1 MNNKRL
7 TVLRSVVTEGPN
19 KPGRPRRERLD
30 DVKEWCNIAVT
41 FRAAQDRELLA
52 AWVQQ
57 WTLSGFGPWDI
68 TKDETYRP
76 PWFHYVSLLHNTSL
90 ATTILTC

>member
-76 PWFHYVSLLHNTSL
+76 PWFHYVSLLHNTIASQPL
-90 ATTILTC
+90 Y